1 MLGYSAVTMELLL
14 YYVSVFI
21 LCSCL
26 TCESSESDAI
36 CVNCI
41 RTCHRGHHI
50 QFVRHDRYTCGS
62 VEGKGRGRGGGRE
75 MEGERGRK
83 MKIEG
88 GWGDRGGKKGGRGGI
103 EGGGR

>member
-1 MLGYSAVTMELLL
+1 MELLL

-41 RTCHRGHHI
+41 RTCHRGHHV
-50 QFVRHDRYTCGS
+50 QFVRHDRYTCREG
-62 VEGKGRGRGGGRE
+62 EGEEEIEGGREGGREGGGGKGR
-75 MEGERGRK
+75 
-83 MKIEG
+83 
-88 GWGDRGGKKGGRGGI
+88 
-103 EGGGR
+103 